1 MNLNRAVHEDVV
13 AVEILPKGQWTC
25 PSSVVTTTS
34 TENKV
39 DDDDDDEDNG
49 NDDDDLKVCILYFIF
64 GRFPK
69 FGTPKKTV
77 RQHLQAT
84 DSFVTRLPS
93 HLMEY

>member
-34 TENKV
+34 TENK
-39 DDDDDDEDNG
+39 DDDDDDDDNS
-49 NDDDDLKVCILYFIF
+49 NDDDDLKVMCILYFMFRKFPRF
-64 GRFPK
+64 GA
-69 FGTPKKTV
+69 PKKTV

-84 DSFVTRLPS
+84 NSFVTFTFAIPA
-93 HLMEY
+93 